1 MKIFTATLLFI
12 ICLPVFSYPQND
24 SRPHGLEKVEKS
36 CSSYLMKSSTEL
48 KEISYQLDN
57 LLFEIRA
64 IQSGRLKNGQGDRSA
79 FDKAR
84 CEEDTLLVL
93 EIISMIAKYEALL
106 SALSSHITK
115 EDKIT
120 YFKQRQVSLEYAQT
134 KTIAQMAVMEKFC
147 NLIDDNKILQK
158 HFEAKKL
165 IQSALKLY
173 KTKAAVLG
181 NYVLSYQSN
190 QKMQRGMAY

>member
-1 MKIFTATLLFI
+1 MKVFTVTLLFI
-12 ICLPVFSYPQND
+12 ICIPVFSYPQD
-24 SRPHGLEKVEKS
+24 DLRPYGMAKVEKS
-36 CSSYLMKSSTEL
+36 CSSYLVTSSTEL
-48 KEISYQLDN
+48 KEISSQLGN
-57 LLFEIRA
+57 LLFEIRE
-64 IQSGRLKNGQGDRSA
+64 IQSRRLKNGQGDQST
-79 FDKAR
+79 FDKVR
-84 CEEDTLLVL
+84 CEEDSLLVL

-134 KTIAQMAVMEKFC
+134 KTIAQMAVMERFY
-147 NLIDDNKILQK
+147 NLIDDERILQK
-158 HFEAKKL
+158 HYQAKKL

-181 NYVLSYQSN
+181 NYVLSYQSH
-190 QKMQRGMAY
+190 QKMQRGRAY